1 MNTSDSN
8 FFGTEKVS
16 RILLKIAPPVMLAQ
30 LIQALYNIIDSLF
43 VGRYSDS
50 GLTALSIIYPLQLL
64 MIALA
69 VGTGVG
75 INTVMAAK
83 LGVGNEKEADEY
95 AGVGTPLAGFM
106 WLLFAVICWF
116 AMPFYAKMSTNSE
129 VIIHDVIVYG
139 RIVCVFSFGLFL
151 ESIWTK
157 VLQSCGDMKTPMTAQ
172 IIGAITNIVLDPL
185 LIFGM
190 FGFPKMGIAGAAV
203 ATVSGQIMAALIV
216 MKKGFRKSP
225 HRQVYPHHIAKIF
238 QLGIP
243 NILMQSAYTFY
254 ILGLNLI
261 LATFSDQAVTALGLY
276 YKWQTFFFI
285 PLGAMQTCIVPVISY
300 NYAARNIERCKKT
313 LSASIIFGMSL
324 MALGT
329 LCFVCIPSQMLRVF
343 TSDELVIAIGRV
355 GFRFV
360 GISFLP
366 MVTSLIFP
374 VFFQAVGSS
383 LKSSLLTVI
392 RTVVLFVPL
401 AYLFSRFGLNWFWL
415 TYPVTEVITSL
426 TGAYFYRQFLN
437 KDYVRETEASGGKNI
452 TDVTA
457 ATHISA
463 ATAGADST
471 GSHDNIDNL
480 DNPDIALKPSK
491 PGVIITIAREH
502 GSSGKQIGKCVAN
515 ALGIPFYYKE
525 MITLAAKESGLN
537 REFISD
543 IHKNSPDI
551 MRDLYLSSNA
561 VQYAIKAQ
569 DAIIREIAENGSCVI
584 VGRAA
589 DYILKDYDNVVRI
602 LIHAPQDYRIQRV
615 MDIYGDTPKE
625 ARVNIE
631 RSDKARA
638 SYYEHISGTHWGDAR
653 NYELTVDS
661 SDGVEKT
668 AQFIVRYITGH
679 TQIDSAV

>member
-1 MNTSDSN
+1 MEQTDL
-8 FFGTEKVS
+8 FGTEKIS
-16 RILLKIAPPVMLAQ
+16 KILLKLAPPVMLAQ

-129 VIIHDVIVYG
+129 VIIHDVIVYR

-225 HRQVYPHHIAKIF
+225 HRQVYSHHIAKIF

-313 LSASIIFGMSL
+313 LSASIVFGMSL

-525 MITLAAKESGLN
+525 MIALAAKESGLN

-602 LIHAPQDYRIQRV
+602 FIHAPQDYRIQRV
-615 MDIYGDTPKE
+615 MDVYGDTPKE

-679 TQIDSAV
+679 TQTDSAV

>member
-1 MNTSDSN
+1 MEQTDL
-8 FFGTEKVS
+8 FGTEKIS
-16 RILLKIAPPVMLAQ
+16 KILLKLAPPVMLAQ

-463 ATAGADST
+463 AITGADST

-602 LIHAPQDYRIQRV
+602 FIHAPQDYRIQRV
-615 MDIYGDTPKE
+615 MDVYGDTPKE

-679 TQIDSAV
+679 TQTDSAV

>member
-1 MNTSDSN
+1 MGQTDL
-8 FFGTEKVS
+8 FGTEKIS
-16 RILLKIAPPVMLAQ
+16 KILLKLAPPVMLAQ

-216 MKKGFRKSP
+216 MKKGFRKFP

-313 LSASIIFGMSL
+313 LSASIVFGMSL

-525 MITLAAKESGLN
+525 MIALAAKESGLN

-602 LIHAPQDYRIQRV
+602 FIHAPQDYRIQRV
-615 MDIYGDTPKE
+615 MDVYGDTPKE

-679 TQIDSAV
+679 TQTDSAV